1 MRLIKNASS
10 LVIITILS
18 LGSIAAVAK
27 TNATVNPYDV
37 KKEGIHALHKTA
49 THHQARMDNNN
60 QEKSKNL
67 ASLPRSGKLVG
78 G

>member
-1 MRLIKNASS
+1 MRLIKNAFS

-18 LGSIAAVAK
+18 LGGIAAAAK
-27 TNATVNPYDV
+27 TNATVNSYDV

-49 THHQARMDNNN
+49 THHQARMNSKN